1 MMAGAAYIVFVLM
14 VASSVQASVHAANLP
29 HDAFVEMM
37 QESYGFPRKELEQGI
52 LHHTLLGKGF
62 HRSLIF
68 SLDRQAAEVTVG
80 CTPSQFLI
88 RQPLPRQLFA
98 DPHQLE
104 HINRAAVGWEL
115 RVLGPV
121 ELELPATV
129 CEPTMLAVWLRFN
142 TTHASNQQRTGKKG
156 MGSSDPATAEE
167 VEVPLHARYP
177 HPQQDPCGQTP
188 SPWLSALLAGSEDV
202 QLPPA
207 ALLVACPEHSGS
219 GEVTEVKW
227 QALEPSAQGSRS
239 SLIWSIPA
247 GGVWHADLV
256 SIVNL
261 MAVILSCAAVCAA
274 TALRGGTWQPVL
286 EAEA

>member
-1 MMAGAAYIVFVLM
+1 M
-14 VASSVQASVHAANLP
+14 
-29 HDAFVEMM
+29 HDAT
-37 QESYGFPRKELEQGI
+37 LAQGVD
-52 LHHTLLGKGF
+52 TTAR
-62 HRSLIF
+62 RSL
-68 SLDRQAAEVTVG
+68 
-80 CTPSQFLI
+80 
-88 RQPLPRQLFA
+88 
-98 DPHQLE
+98 LE
-104 HINRAAVGWEL
+104 HRNDARVTWLPTQGVGTRHPSPYSSWEGLPPQLDLQLGQTGSRGDCWLHPISVGWEL
-115 RVLGPV
+115 RLLGPV

-142 TTHASNQQRTGKKG
+142 TTHASNQQHPGKKG

-207 ALLVACPEHSGS
+207 ALLVACPDIEHSGS
-219 GEVTEVKW
+219 SEVTEVKW

-247 GGVWHADLV
+247 GGMWHADLV